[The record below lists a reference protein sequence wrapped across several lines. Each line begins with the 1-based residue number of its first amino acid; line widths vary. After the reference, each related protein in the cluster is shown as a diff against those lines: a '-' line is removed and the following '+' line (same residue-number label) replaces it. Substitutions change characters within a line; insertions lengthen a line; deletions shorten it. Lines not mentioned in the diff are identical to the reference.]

1 MSIPSNLSEYMSVF
15 MDELDEQI
23 QIIEEQLLKLE
34 VQGGEITIIQTLF
47 RAAHTLKGSSA
58 AMGFDALKNLT
69 HGMENVFDLIRNRQL
84 VVDSALTSVLFHATD
99 YLKLLRHS
107 LMEGQQEAVDIDP
120 LFVLLEQ
127 ITQQNSPESKLAYH
141 AFTSTGDEDQSS
153 SELVLELNR
162 YQRNVAIQA
171 LRNQHEVYSIYC
183 RVRSDAVMKSVRA
196 LLVYQA
202 LLESSE
208 VIASFPPVT
217 EIEDESNFLGEFI
230 FVVVTKESQQLL
242 EERLSEI
249 SQIEVMRIELV
260 DQDKLNQYG
269 LEPSEDTPRN
279 LTSDDQLGV
288 KSETLG
294 GGEPPQVRR
303 SQTVR
308 VDVDRLEQLLNL
320 VGELIID
327 NTRLHEVTHRMMQ
340 KQHREDSDLATLSD
354 IANHFGLII
363 GDLQEGMM
371 KTRMLPIEHLFNRFP
386 RMVRDMAQSTN
397 KEIEFVMEG
406 KETELDRKLIEE
418 ISDPLIHILRNAAD
432 HGIESPEERVQ
443 LGKPRS
449 GTLRL
454 KAAHQDNQI
463 MISVTDDGKGIDPNK
478 VKLSAIRKGIISEH
492 EANQMTENEL
502 QHLIFRS
509 GLSTAEQVTDLSGRG
524 VGMDIVRA
532 HIEKL
537 NGMIDIQST
546 VGVGTCM
553 TIRLPLTLAI
563 IRALM
568 VELGD
573 NMYAI
578 PLMNVVEI
586 VALQPNEIK
595 IAHGREVCYIRGN
608 VYPFMRLNQKLR
620 VASVPEARPMS
631 RRTTVIIVSFGDKQV
646 CIAVDRTLGNREI
659 VMKSLGNYVG
669 EVPYISGSTITGD
682 GGIAFVL
689 DVHALVNEEG
699 SKMMMTGEQTS
710 NKSNKA
716 AEVTTFRLAEHLFGI
731 SVHQVREIIPVP
743 QIEGILHPSPYVQGM
758 FPLRGEYL
766 PLLDLHRILN
776 LQHQEL
782 TNKAR
787 IMVMDSSRGTVG
799 IQIDQVIEV
808 TTLDEHS
815 RVEDMQGLNESL
827 GIVGVYSKN
836 GQLVTRLQL
845 DEMIRETMSES

>member
-1 MSIPSNLSEYMSVF
+1 MSIPSHLSEYMSVF

-23 QIIEEQLLKLE
+23 QIMEEQLLKLE
-34 VQGGEITIIQTLF
+34 AQGGEVTIIQTLF

-107 LMEGQQEAVDIDP
+107 LLEGQQDTVDIDP
-120 LFVLLEQ
+120 LLVLLEQ
-127 ITQQNSPESKLAYH
+127 ITQQNSTESKLAYDP
-141 AFTSTGDEDQSS
+141 AVKAGDEGS
-153 SELVLELNR
+153 SELVVELNR
-162 YQRNVAIQA
+162 FQRNVAIQA
-171 LRNQHEVYSIYC
+171 MRNQHEVYSIYC

-202 LLESSE
+202 LQESSE
-208 VIASFPPVT
+208 VIAAFPPVT
-217 EIEDESNFLGEFI
+217 DIEDESKFLGEI
-230 FVVVTKESQQLL
+230 ILVVVTKESQQLL

-249 SQIEVMRIELV
+249 SQIEVIHIESIHLNNL
-260 DQDKLNQYG
+260 DQYVN
-269 LEPSEDTPRN
+269 EEDSSRN
-279 LTSDDQLGV
+279 LSSDAQIGKSDASGTGDQ
-288 KSETLG
+288 
-294 GGEPPQVRR
+294 PQVRR

-327 NTRLHEVTHRMMQ
+327 NTRLHEVTSRMMQ

-386 RMVRDMAQSTN
+386 RMVRDMAQATS

-432 HGIESPEERVQ
+432 HGIESPEERVSCS
-443 LGKPRS
+443 KPRA
-449 GTLRL
+449 GKLLL
-454 KAAHQDNQI
+454 KATHQDNQI
-463 MISVTDDGKGIDPNK
+463 MISVTDDGKGIDPIK
-478 VKLSAIRKGIISEH
+478 VKSSAIRKGIITEH
-492 EANQMTENEL
+492 EAERMTENEL

-537 NGMIDIQST
+537 NGLIDIHST
-546 VGVGTCM
+546 VGTGTSI

-568 VELGD
+568 VELD
-573 NMYAI
+573 EHMYAI

-608 VYPFMRLNQKLR
+608 VYPFIRLDQKLR
-620 VASVPEARPMS
+620 VASGTQVRTQA

-659 VMKSLGNYVG
+659 VMKSLGKYVG

-682 GGIAFVL
+682 GGIALVL

-699 SKMMMTGEQTS
+699 SKIMMTTSEQTLGMK
-710 NKSNKA
+710 NRA
-716 AEVTTFRLAEHLFGI
+716 AEVTIFQLAEHHFGI
-731 SVHQVREIIPVP
+731 SVHDVREIIQVP
-743 QIEGILHPSPYVQGM
+743 DIESILHPSPFVQGM
-758 FPLRGEYL
+758 FSLRGEYL
-766 PLLDLHRILN
+766 PLYDLHRFLG
-776 LQHQEL
+776 LQRHEFSS
-782 TNKAR
+782 KAR
-787 IMVMDSSRGTVG
+787 IIVMESSRGTVG
-799 IQIDQVIEV
+799 ILIDQVMEV
-808 TTLDEHS
+808 TTLDEET
-815 RVEDMQGLNESL
+815 RVEDIQGPRNASS
-827 GIVGVYSKN
+827 GIVGVYSNK
-836 GQLVTRLQL
+836 GQLVTRLHL
-845 DEMIRETMSES
+845 EEMIKETMS

>member
-34 VQGGEITIIQTLF
+34 VQGGEITVIQTLF

-107 LMEGQQEAVDIDP
+107 LIEGQQDAVDINP

-127 ITQQNSPESKLAYH
+127 ITQQNSTESKLAYD
-141 AFTSTGDEDQSS
+141 STTRISGQSS

-162 YQRNVAIQA
+162 YQRNVALQA

-208 VIASFPPVT
+208 VIASFPAVT
-217 EIEDESNFLGEFI
+217 EIEDESKFLGEFI

-249 SQIEVMRIELV
+249 SQIEVMTIDLINLDNL
-260 DQDKLNQYG
+260 DQYVSESL
-269 LEPSEDTPRN
+269 EDTAQN
-279 LTSDDQLGV
+279 LSQDEQISGNPE
-288 KSETLG
+288 SIG
-294 GGEPPQVRR
+294 SGEPPQVRR

-340 KQHREDSDLATLSD
+340 KQHREDTDLATLSD

-386 RMVRDMAQSTN
+386 RMVRDMAHTTN

-432 HGIESPEERVQ
+432 HGIESPEERVSR
-443 LGKPRS
+443 GKPRT
-449 GTLRL
+449 GKLIL

-463 MISVTDDGKGIDPNK
+463 IISVTDDGKGIDPNK
-478 VKLSAIRKGIISEH
+478 VKSSAIRKGIVSEQ
-492 EANQMTENEL
+492 EASQMTENEL

-537 NGMIDIQST
+537 NGLIDIHST
-546 VGVGTCM
+546 VGSGTSM

-586 VALQPNEIK
+586 VALQPNEIM

-608 VYPFMRLNQKLR
+608 VYPFIRLDQKLR
-620 VASVPEARPMS
+620 VTSGAEAKTHS

-659 VMKSLGNYVG
+659 VMKSLGKYVG

-689 DVHALVNEEG
+689 DVHAIVNEEG
-699 SKMMMTGEQTS
+699 SKITMRKNEQS
-710 NKSNKA
+710 LHMKNRA
-716 AEVTTFRLAEHLFGI
+716 EEVTIFRLAEHHFGI
-731 SVHQVREIIPVP
+731 SVHQVREIIQVP
-743 QIEGILHPSPYVQGM
+743 EIEGILHTSPYVQGM
-758 FPLRGEYL
+758 FSLRGEYL
-766 PLLDLHRILN
+766 PLYDLHRFLG
-776 LQHQEL
+776 LEHHEL
-782 TNKAR
+782 SSKAR
-787 IMVMDSSRGTVG
+787 VIVMDSSRGTVG
-799 IQIDQVIEV
+799 ILIDQVIEV
-808 TTLDEHS
+808 TMLDEGA
-815 RVEDMQGLNESL
+815 RVEDIQGTRNESS
-827 GIVGVYSKN
+827 GIVGVYSNK
-836 GQLVTRLQL
+836 GQLVTRLHL
-845 DEMIRETMSES
+845 DEMIKETIS